1 MNSYFS
7 VRTRKDVVLTTSTPV
22 TTVDGSTVTEIPVPA
37 GTEIVVSI
45 LASNRNP
52 AIWGPDSFEWKPER
66 WLSSLPQ
73 SVADAHVPGIYSNL

>member
-1 MNSYFS
+1 MDSYFS
-7 VRTRKDVVLTTSTPV
+7 VRTRKDVALTTSTPV
-22 TTVDGSTVTEIPVPA
+22 TTVDGSTVTEVPVPA
-37 GTEIVVSI
+37 GTEIFVSI

-66 WLSSLPQ
+66 WLLSLPQ